1 MRALAEGDQF
11 VVTQEALREAFNRL
25 NAELFEGRLA
35 AIPLELSGETK
46 RGGTYRAKA
55 DWVQPNPRMRRLTRN
70 FGIRNLRDESIS
82 ISRKLCLSQDTL
94 DRFMAH
100 EMVHQWQSEV
110 LGVSEDE
117 GGHGDSFRR
126 KMEEINAVKGSGFVT
141 VTSDVVAG
149 GIGGREGQVY
159 HVVIFERGSHK
170 FGGFSRRPLGEKER
184 EIIERVVK
192 GMGAS
197 YRVLTTTS
205 HDAQVLLDLSRL
217 KPGARRRSWPRI
229 PDDIYESIVGSE
241 VTASAALRGARLR
254 LADLGGI
261 TLYHGTGL
269 REAAAI
275 ARSGIR
281 SFSGDRWSSNPGI
294 ANAGT
299 DAIYLTPDF
308 DLALRYA
315 QGLAG
320 DRTPAVLEC
329 RVSGR
334 HMKKLRTDPMDTWED
349 SWEEHGWSDSLPQR
363 AEALQ
368 GLHGDARGFLADAG
382 VRDAYRMEWPD
393 DSDDCDGL
401 NLYRLALR
409 LIRAGADP
417 DVARETFRR
426 FREKFPPGDHGYFH
440 IREDGTIRLDSSYW
454 EEAHQVQYAPR
465 RRDTR
470 SPTRLPPAA
479 IKAAWIPARLAPAG
493 AETRSAK
500 PRKLPCESKAEFDEE
515 TKAAESVPDWCDRL
529 EEAESAE
536 DVRDIRVNG
545 IDVDDI
551 TDDFPEPL
559 LAVRE
564 LAMSI
569 AESPS
574 EDHAQRIEGLRDEWG
589 EYEPYERW
597 GEDTYGEPVE
607 MAKVPLEALRPAP
620 ELVTAALRRA
630 AATAALAGEGETV
643 RYRGELWHGTTPGRA
658 ASIARAGFTAQ
669 PHGEMSC
676 DAVSLSRNPRA
687 AEIFAG
693 GDGVVFQLDAALDR
707 LLVLPDF
714 VYDAMACYRGSGAG
728 NEDRLVEDAARLK
741 RLGVVRPEWPGDEP
755 PEDSDWTGG
764 MNEYDWLEKALP
776 GYDGV
781 IVPGFDSAQPN
792 AEAEIAVFADA
803 ASRLKGMVT
812 AVRIGREWYDAAD
825 GWEMLLKTEPE
836 GIDDDW
842 SDRLDDDDDG
852 VEAALRAAALDV
864 GASSGTITAYHAT
877 LSGSDILGGGFRKSD
892 DVGRL
897 GLGGG
902 SLGGSVSF
910 TTDWGVAKG
919 IHRAFVMMHSLVN
932 AADPLAAMRE
942 HLGSLDPGVAAAV
955 LEYWKSADGGD
966 LRELLNGWKPRP
978 YGSRMQTH
986 DQLVRQGFKP
996 VHAAGDEGGEG
1007 STLYHWLE
1015 PVTGKDAERMVYTY
1029 VKVYFYANPAEYNP
1043 VFMGG
1048 DSSHFKGIPRD
1059 DIGIF
1064 TVELSID
1071 PSKKRKNHGDLHS
1084 EPGYAILPA
1093 ESEYRVS
1100 DLSMISAI
1108 LDYDPRP
1115 GDAPPIRGEER
1126 SYHEAPEV
1134 EAAVNA
1140 LLGLLSRHH
1149 ALLKRAGIDTRQAA
1163 AELRNADDMDAVA
1176 RVAIAVLKASG
1187 LRGAAGT
1194 LRNIARLRS
1203 QIEPS
1208 GTAKAALDALPEP
1221 VREEAA
1227 AAPPTAK
1234 FSDISERWYGRDEA
1248 AYVAWATALGGMGV
1262 SESEAERAIDDWI
1275 WGRQH
1280 GRAERLAEELRWA
1293 ERDIPGFSAA
1303 DAEAYLELAERL
1315 ADPTGRSAAL
1325 KVALRT
1331 VFEAGD
1337 PGGFRRFILRRGKLW
1352 LWSDDIGGDDERR
1365 LVESVRGEFGTD
1377 KPPFDQKFPVDSK
1390 WSVRDLFEPSTLF
1403 GPPSDED
1410 LTRFRQ
1416 FASDTIYGS
1425 VNGGK
1430 VRAKTVG
1437 GLPIHADHP
1446 ELKKLLRHLGAEAE
1460 GGPQSPGMW
1469 FHGFTAT
1476 PERVAGVAKFGLRP
1490 GEAAGESNWPRN
1502 VEYDRSLVYLT
1513 MDEASAKGHACG
1525 KDREEHPYAVVVAV
1539 RESDL
1544 DPTRMEADFDAVR
1557 GGFRPNRAGLV
1568 GYRGRI
1574 PAALFAWAKVFRNG
1588 YNEATAPLLLTL
1600 GPDEFAALA
1609 GEYAAWLE
1617 RTKDDRKALAHERRL
1632 GPSWSDREKVRKLL
1646 DRIGTDPIAAAKGGD
1661 MAVAASLRSAGA
1673 RVAGEVSRRYRL
1685 PKTLYR
1691 GTVWP
1696 DGEEAF
1702 TGLSGAGGE
1711 WGAVWLADTESDA
1724 EWFAGWRDPDPE
1736 DTRVVFRV
1744 RADVRPERV
1753 LSVDNETWAGKGWLD
1768 LTGRG
1773 RDEPEAGVD
1782 DPDFI
1787 DLSGLS
1793 DFREIYDLARGRFD
1807 AVAIPDNYAGQ
1818 GGGADIAVLDDSL
1831 LLATAAKLSFDGGL
1845 TWTGW
1850 MPTGDAADAHERRT
1864 VPAALTDAGRR
1875 VAAAAYSAK
1884 LAGNRFGGV
1893 TVSLVDAGGTPLYGA
1908 VADVYMGPAEDF
1920 QGEGIGEYDHFNPNE
1935 PIEECGTVAVL
1946 HDLEVPERMRG
1957 AGLGRIL
1964 TEEAARW
1971 AFAHGAEAVY
1981 AHAAD
1986 AGGGDPEGFYERLG
2000 FEAVGRDSSGNPY
2013 MRLLPPGP
2021 GARSA
2026 RKSEMRERLEAA
2038 VEASGMSGELA
2049 VSSSSNGKWLYLQRT
2064 PGAAMS
2070 KLFTS
2075 RIRPSG
2081 GRLWL
2086 TMLEVPERGVGAGRR
2101 FVEKVEEIAR
2111 AAGIT
2116 RIEGKA
2122 LHESAGF
2129 WRAVGYEETGVR
2141 KHDQADKQPYHM
2153 VRKVLASRPRE
2164 SAFLARLRDAGAT
2177 PPAETA
2183 SAAVSAVM
2191 SGTLVHNAAGSAGGD
2206 AAEKVRSILDSGI
2219 DPERWVQPHPGRA
2232 WSGHPKAVYLTLSE
2246 GEEDNPPPNYVFAK
2260 PALSK
2265 PLVLWGWRDGA
2276 YAWGDALAE
2285 ATGKSGAALT
2295 SLLRRHG
2302 YDSVITVREGGEI
2315 GEVGEIAYFGRRPL
2329 PAYLPPADRTAGL
2342 LAAAAETVRRAA
2354 VEDVYRGV
2362 KEVVT
2367 KYKGRGL
2374 FARFSDVPKVGI
2386 RPSTEHHDPYGVY
2399 FYPVDWLVKEGGWG
2413 TTYINLPYITVARIR
2428 RSGWL
2433 NLATLRPDRARQ
2445 LAEKGGVLEEYEA
2458 RTEGRGLNKAKG
2470 GRAGKRLWDAVE
2482 AKVKPFES
2490 DANKMEWN
2498 RIFGRMGVKAVYDP
2512 GTGSVNAR
2520 EPSQIVVL
2528 DLSLI
2533 EVVDIIENREDRKSV
2548 FHAVLKAVADGVL
2561 DGGWRVSGSHAEGGI
2576 TASGAVGGKPVAL
2589 SVMPAKG
2596 GFEVEVT
2603 LSYHDPAGR
2612 KRRITSR
2619 GRMPNEWED
2628 APAGYLAEMHAKT
2641 IKKALEDAELGQA
2654 GAPDATDELD
2664 RALRAMTRLRLPD
2677 IRVED
2682 AGDGSVRFWKN
2693 MGDGKVEGS
2702 LRINGIRRHFEMY
2715 AELWLFFSREMPE
2728 DAAAS
2733 AHSRVDH
2740 SDTWVIEVGP
2750 MRVSWDGDDPSPA
2763 AGDMAAEAERA
2774 LRDVRVT
2781 DEKDAPRPDANLE
2794 QAGEIARQ
2802 RVLAPILAQ
2811 GMVDKAGVG
2820 KAASGVS
2827 YWHGSSGENIR
2838 KMAAEGYV
2846 NPGVPE
2852 GGPSRRYQ
2860 APMAG
2865 RTYATKDLGYA
2876 LMYAINAAMVGQEL
2890 PAGSPRFDGDG
2901 GIALLEPEG
2910 DGKPLPDE
2918 DWVGKVLTD
2927 GEEWRRRSK
2936 GDPNASAAEPPEW
2949 NIRLYDSLRR
2959 RLPPQVVSRLDRK
2972 PTTKLYEMATQSM
2985 FGKAVNRWLLRSSGP
3000 LADELTQ
3007 RSPHHSFPGRMRVVR
3022 AWVFDK
3028 REVNPKLKPD
3038 GSNFMEMATEIPVAR
3053 QKAASAPSTKVPF
3066 TKLPHA
3072 VQGDITDNLHD
3083 AFFADTDVSAETLL
3097 EVLTEMDTHLTAARL
3112 PVAGLADQVRATRG
3126 AYSASD
3132 VAVSGLM
3139 GVLDMGELADLDP
3152 ILVDGDSFFDG
3163 GHRVMAY
3170 EYKGRDTIPTVD
3182 VSPLLAADWEA
3193 EFREE
3198 IPGLERAA
3206 PRRASAGKEFW
3217 QMTRREF
3224 MHPKFD
3230 VRALDRIAN
3239 GREGEAV
3246 GTLGDYFRGENLR
3259 ALYASVLDTPI
3270 MVINGPIEGGKRVKV
3285 PEGHEF
3291 KGAFGTFRGKPTI
3304 FLPSGTINGLVR
3316 ALLEEGAHAMRESK
3330 GRESPKTSMTG
3341 FDWDAYE
3348 ALPHE
3353 QSAAA
3358 MSEHALSLG
3367 EKDHRE
3373 FVEEALAA
3381 GKPVPPEV
3389 LADYPELAPDAATR
3403 AASALARAAAAVGRR
3418 PWQMTQAEFVEALN
3432 RDSGRKCLP
3441 DYKPMGA
3448 EYFAHM
3454 DGEPKSDIGS
3464 VALRDGGALE
3474 LKRSE
3479 KKVPWGRHT
3488 RQPDGSERYESAGE
3502 RPEETVFALVDGKVV
3517 GYAGDSFG
3525 ATEMF
3530 VATGQQG
3537 RGIGSALYKAYLE
3550 EFPHRQCAGGFT
3562 AAGEGAAR
3570 ATHRRFV
3577 EEAVRGG
3584 EPVPP
3589 EVLAD
3594 YPHGFGSL
3602 RAAVEF
3608 RGDAAALGEM
3618 LEYLKLYGLLEG
3630 SGSGW
3635 VRSKVRP
3642 PGRDDA
3648 SVGNVLAMQR
3658 TAEGKSGGTLEGTLL
3673 LPPGYPVAAADG
3685 LAAGTGW
3692 GRRTVAG
3699 PPLQKAAARGWYYH
3713 GSAPDDIL
3721 DIAQHGLLAR
3731 GDREGVSVTTTPGR
3745 AVFWARL
3752 KAPRDED
3759 RDRIV
3764 VFRMPASAVGPL
3776 EPEDAAPAEP
3786 DKDFTA
3792 RPPIQPESLQI
3803 RHGGEWVPLLDVY
3816 GEFLD
3821 APAGIET
3828 PPATDGGKSA
3838 SAPSAPDLHAMR
3850 AFLER
3855 KWAERGR
3862 PEPGQNCVATASF
3875 LSKAIPGA
3883 AVRGGQPEGHRDL
3896 VRDGLA
3902 TEEEARSGGGYRD
3915 SDGYLLPHLWAE
3927 ADGMIYDLTADQFGG
3942 NPTAAM
3948 SGDPRYVPSEL
3959 SAKNRR
3965 ALLAVDE
3972 ETDGWME
3979 EWTAA
3984 RQASAKAAAVFYYH
3998 GTTVEALRAIE
4009 LDGRLRA
4016 PVYMADTAAAARG
4029 FAEMTCDAAGLPG
4042 GMAVVLKV
4050 ALPKKAEKKLRP
4062 DPDFAHG
4069 SGNFVL
4075 DGDVPLEWVPWY
4087 PDPDDIAPLASAISR
4102 AARAL
4107 GEHLGETVPA
4117 FRAVGA
4123 ERAESVIRSGF
4134 SGGGVVYYTTD
4145 WGRACF
4151 YARFMSRSR
4160 WGAIFEVEADS
4171 SRSQLD
4177 VNDMTPE
4184 QTDEAFGGV
4193 SGAAYDMAAAVR
4205 SRMDR
4210 RLPDGFDRELEHWLG
4225 GQLMSEG
4232 YYDAP
4237 KHPSAWQLVAE
4248 SGKMTLAEARA
4259 ALPPGRYG
4267 DFVTI
4272 DSRGAAGVDA
4282 DRLPGATQAL
4292 TGNVP
4297 ADRIAA
4303 AWLPTALLEAAGD
4316 DPPAGAAREADQV
4329 DIIPAQFEP
4338 EDELVAEIEKQV
4350 RRRVHRHKELAQEL
4364 EQIDEAA
4371 AMSED
4376 EVARYLG
4383 GLDERNSVMSGHVYS
4398 KLRRG
4403 EEVTAEDLEREEA
4416 YFRYELPR
4424 DRMRAV
4430 KAVRKALASSAAA
4443 GMAVAAHA
4451 MKNPKVFADYPKA
4464 EETPQGPLVDFL
4476 YHGTTQGALRH
4487 IVTEGLKPSAM
4498 GQVSLSETEQYAKS
4512 YADRKGGPR
4521 GIVLRIKGRSGI
4533 IPDTR
4538 IPEKGDFRSMSTI
4551 SVDRIE
4557 VKMPDGA
4564 WVPLNAVDVSIGTPE
4579 LKPESKEATAI
4590 EVRNCGQASALR
4602 RAAETMG
4609 DPAGWS
4615 EESDVDPADF
4625 VDEGFV
4631 PDESGHEFWGSR
4643 GSGLLF
4649 VRDHPEE
4656 GGQLLAVHRSSS
4668 VEEPDTWGTT
4678 GGAVPR
4684 GETNDFASAVRET
4697 REEIGSIPRYRPVR
4711 QYVWKAPAPGTFQYT
4726 TFILEC
4732 LDMDWLPDAFNWEA
4746 QDARWVTLDKA
4757 ASLDLH
4763 FGLADLLNKLGES
4776 VFPKCRS

>member
-1 MRALAEGDQF
+1 MAAGDQF
-11 VVTQEALREAFNRL
+11 TVTREALREAFDRL
-25 NAELFEGRLA
+25 NAELFKGRLA
-35 AIPLELSGETK
+35 AIPLKLSGEAK
-46 RGGTYRAKA
+46 RGGAYRAKA
-55 DWVQPNPRMRRLTRN
+55 EYVQLNHRMRRLTR
-70 FGIRNLRDESIS
+70 
-82 ISRKLCLSQDTL
+82 
-94 DRFMAH
+94 
-100 EMVHQWQSEV
+100 
-110 LGVSEDE
+110 
-117 GGHGDSFRR
+117 
-126 KMEEINAVKGSGFVT
+126 
-141 VTSDVVAG
+141 
-149 GIGGREGQVY
+149 
-159 HVVIFERGSHK
+159 
-170 FGGFSRRPLGEKER
+170 
-184 EIIERVVK
+184 
-192 GMGAS
+192 
-197 YRVLTTTS
+197 
-205 HDAQVLLDLSRL
+205 
-217 KPGARRRSWPRI
+217 
-229 PDDIYESIVGSE
+229 
-241 VTASAALRGARLR
+241 
-254 LADLGGI
+254 
-261 TLYHGTGL
+261 
-269 REAAAI
+269 
-275 ARSGIR
+275 
-281 SFSGDRWSSNPGI
+281 
-294 ANAGT
+294 
-299 DAIYLTPDF
+299 
-308 DLALRYA
+308 
-315 QGLAG
+315 
-320 DRTPAVLEC
+320 
-329 RVSGR
+329 
-334 HMKKLRTDPMDTWED
+334 
-349 SWEEHGWSDSLPQR
+349 
-363 AEALQ
+363 
-368 GLHGDARGFLADAG
+368 
-382 VRDAYRMEWPD
+382 
-393 DSDDCDGL
+393 
-401 NLYRLALR
+401 
-409 LIRAGADP
+409 
-417 DVARETFRR
+417 
-426 FREKFPPGDHGYFH
+426 
-440 IREDGTIRLDSSYW
+440 
-454 EEAHQVQYAPR
+454 
-465 RRDTR
+465 
-470 SPTRLPPAA
+470 
-479 IKAAWIPARLAPAG
+479 
-493 AETRSAK
+493 
-500 PRKLPCESKAEFDEE
+500 
-515 TKAAESVPDWCDRL
+515 
-529 EEAESAE
+529 
-536 DVRDIRVNG
+536 
-545 IDVDDI
+545 
-551 TDDFPEPL
+551 
-559 LAVRE
+559 
-564 LAMSI
+564 
-569 AESPS
+569 
-574 EDHAQRIEGLRDEWG
+574 
-589 EYEPYERW
+589 

-607 MAKVPLEALRPAP
+607 MAKVPLEALRSAPAEP
-620 ELVTAALRRA
+620 VTAALRRA
-630 AATAALAGEGETV
+630 AAAMTLAGEGETV
-643 RYRGELWHGTTPGRA
+643 RYRGELWHGTTLGRA
-658 ASIARAGFTAQ
+658 ASIARQGFVAQ

-676 DAVSLSRNPRA
+676 DAVSLSRNRRA
-687 AEIFAG
+687 AELFAG
-693 GDGVVFQLDAALDR
+693 GGGVVFKLDAALDR

-714 VYDAMACYRGSGAG
+714 VYDAMSCYRGLGDGACS
-728 NEDRLVEDAARLK
+728 EERLVENAAKLR

-755 PEDSDWTGG
+755 PERSDWAEGPGG
-764 MNEYDWLEKALP
+764 MNDYDWLEEALP

-781 IVPGFDSAQPN
+781 IVPGFDSAHQN
-792 AEAEIAVFADA
+792 AEAEIAVFDDTAI
-803 ASRLKGMVT
+803 RLKDMVT
-812 AVRIGREWYDAAD
+812 AIRIDRVWYRGEEGGYGVDDA
-825 GWEMLLKTEPE
+825 WKILLKTEPE
-836 GIDDDW
+836 
-842 SDRLDDDDDG
+842 RVDDDDG
-852 VEAALRAAALDV
+852 IEAALRAAALEV

-877 LSGSDILGGGFRKSD
+877 LSGSAILEGGFRKSE
-892 DVGRL
+892 DVGRV
-897 GLGGG
+897 GLGG
-902 SLGGSVSF
+902 SSAGGSVSF

-919 IHRAFVMMHSLVN
+919 IHRAFAMMHSLVN

-942 HLGSLDPGVAAAV
+942 HLGSLDPGVAKAV

-966 LRELLNGWKPRP
+966 LRELLGGWKPKP
-978 YGSRMQTH
+978 YGSRMQTY

-1007 STLYHWLE
+1007 GTLYYQWLE
-1015 PVTGKDAERMVYTY
+1015 PVTGEDAERMVYTY
-1029 VKVYFYANPAEYNP
+1029 VKVYFYANTDEYNP

-1071 PSKKRKNHGDLHS
+1071 PSKKRKSHGDLHS

-1093 ESEYRVS
+1093 ESEYRIS
-1100 DLSMISAI
+1100 DLSMISAV

-1115 GDAPPIRGEER
+1115 GDAPPVRSEER
-1126 SYHEAPEV
+1126 SYHEEPEV

-1140 LLGLLSRHH
+1140 LLGLLSRHR
-1149 ALLKRAGIDTRQAA
+1149 ALLERAGIDVRQAA

-1176 RVAIAVLKASG
+1176 RVAAALRTSG

-1227 AAPPTAK
+1227 AAPPTAR

-1248 AYVAWATALGGMGV
+1248 AYTAWATALGGMGV

-1315 ADPTGRSAAL
+1315 ADPVGRSAAL

-1390 WSVRDLFEPSTLF
+1390 WSVRDLFEPSEMF

-1425 VNGGK
+1425 VSGGE

-1446 ELKKLLRHLGAEAE
+1446 ELRKLLRHLGAEAE
-1460 GGPQSPGMW
+1460 GGPPPGMW

-1476 PERVAGVAKFGLRP
+1476 PERVAGVARFGLRP
-1490 GEAAGESNWPRN
+1490 GESAGESNWPRN

-1513 MDEASAKGHACG
+1513 TDEAGAKGHACG
-1525 KDREEHPYAVVVAV
+1525 KSREEHPYAVVVAV

-1544 DPTRMEADFDAVR
+1544 DPSRMEADFDAER

-1574 PAALFAWAKVFRNG
+1574 PAALFAWAKIFRNG
-1588 YNEATAPLLLTL
+1588 YNEDSAPLLLTL
-1600 GPDEFAALA
+1600 GPDEFSALA
-1609 GEYAAWLE
+1609 GEYAEWLE
-1617 RTKDDRKALAHERRL
+1617 RTEGDRKAVAHEERL
-1632 GPSWSDREKVRKLL
+1632 DPSWSDRGKVKKLL
-1646 DRIGTDPIAAAKGGD
+1646 DRIGTDPIAAAAKGGD
-1661 MAVAASLRSAGA
+1661 MAAAASLRSAGA
-1673 RVAGEVSRRYRL
+1673 RVAAGASRRYRL
-1685 PKTLYR
+1685 PKTLYH
-1691 GTVWP
+1691 GTVWL

-1744 RADVRPERV
+1744 RAHVRPERV
-1753 LSVDNETWAGKGWLD
+1753 LSIDNDTWAGKGWLD

-1773 RDEPEAGVD
+1773 RDEPEVGVD
-1782 DPDFI
+1782 DSDFI
-1787 DLSGLS
+1787 DLGGLF

-1818 GGGADIAVLDDSL
+1818 GGGADVAVLDDSL
-1831 LLATAAKLSFDGGL
+1831 LSTTVAKLSFDGGL

-1850 MPTGDAADAHERRT
+1850 MPTGDAADAHERRAA
-1864 VPAALTDAGRR
+1864 PAALADAGRR
-1875 VAAAAYSAK
+1875 IAAAAYSTK
-1884 LAGNRFGGV
+1884 LVGNRFGGV
-1893 TVSLVDAGGTPLYGA
+1893 TVSLVDSGGEPLDGA
-1908 VADVYMGPAEDF
+1908 IADVHMGAAADF
-1920 QGEGIGEYDHFNPNE
+1920 QGGTEYDYFSPNE
-1935 PIEECGTVAVL
+1935 PIEEGGTVAVL
-1946 HDLEVPERMRG
+1946 NDLKIPEGMRG
-1957 AGLGRIL
+1957 AGLGRRL
-1964 TEEAARW
+1964 AEEAAKW
-1971 AFAHGAEAVY
+1971 AFAHGAEALY
-1981 AHAAD
+1981 AHAASD
-1986 AGGGDPEGFYERLG
+1986 DDPAGFYEKLG
-2000 FEAVGRDSSGNPY
+2000 FEAVGVDSAGNPY
-2013 MRLLPPGP
+2013 MRLLPPRP

-2026 RKSEMRERLEAA
+2026 RKSALRERLEAA
-2038 VEASGMSGELA
+2038 VEAAGMSGELA
-2049 VSSSSNGKWLYLQRT
+2049 VSSSSNGKWIYLGRAPEAT
-2064 PGAAMS
+2064 MS

-2075 RIRPSG
+2075 RVRPSG

-2086 TMLEVPERGVGAGRR
+2086 TMFEVPERGAGAGPR
-2101 FVEKVEEIAR
+2101 FVEKVEEIAL

-2122 LHESAGF
+2122 LHGSAGF
-2129 WRAVGYEETGVR
+2129 WRAIGYEETGVR
-2141 KHDQADKQPYHM
+2141 KTDPTDEQPYHM
-2153 VRKVLASRPRE
+2153 VRKVLASRLRGE

-2177 PPAETA
+2177 PPPETA

-2191 SGTLVHNAAGSAGGD
+2191 SGTLVHNAVGSAGGD

-2219 DPERWVQPHPGRA
+2219 DPERWVQPRPGQA
-2232 WSGHPKAVYLTLSE
+2232 WSGHPKAVYLTLSAPE
-2246 GEEDNPPPNYVFAK
+2246 EWAGEDNPPPNYVFAK
-2260 PALSK
+2260 PTLSK
-2265 PLVLWGWRDGA
+2265 PLVLWGWRGGA

-2285 ATGKSGAALT
+2285 ATGKSGAALM

-2302 YDSVITVREGGEI
+2302 YDSIITVRDDGGV
-2315 GEVGEIAYFGRRPL
+2315 GEVAYFGRRPL
-2329 PAYLPPADRTAGL
+2329 PATKTAARAAGL
-2342 LAAAAETVRRAA
+2342 LASAADAVRKAA

-2362 KEVVT
+2362 KEVVA
-2367 KYKGRGL
+2367 KYRGRGL
-2374 FARFSDVPKVGI
+2374 FARFSDIPKVGI

-2399 FYPVDWLVKEGGWG
+2399 FYPIDWLAEEGGWG
-2413 TTYINLPYITVARIR
+2413 TTYISLPYITVARIR

-2433 NLATLRPDRARQ
+2433 NLATLRPDRARR

-2458 RTEGRGLNKAKG
+2458 RTEGKGLNRAKG

-2512 GTGSVNAR
+2512 GTGSVNAN

-2533 EVVDIIENREDRKSV
+2533 DVVDIVENREDRKSV

-2612 KRRITSR
+2612 KRRVTSR

-2628 APAGYLAEMHAKT
+2628 APAGYLAEGHAKT
-2641 IKKALEDAELGQA
+2641 IKRALEDAELGPG

-2677 IRVED
+2677 IHVED

-2693 MGDGKVEGS
+2693 TGDGKVEGS
-2702 LRINGIRRHFEMY
+2702 LRIDGDRRRFELY
-2715 AELWLFFSREMPE
+2715 AEVWLFFSKEMPE
-2728 DAAAS
+2728 DAAAAAYS
-2733 AHSRVDH
+2733 HPEHR
-2740 SDTWVIEVGP
+2740 DTWVIEVGP
-2750 MRVSWDGDDPSPA
+2750 MRASWEGDDPSPA
-2763 AGDMAAEAERA
+2763 VGGMAAEAARA

-2781 DEKDAPRPDANLE
+2781 DEKDDPRPDANLE

-2811 GMVDKAGVG
+2811 GMVDEAGVG
-2820 KAASGVS
+2820 KAASGTQH
-2827 YWHGSSGENIR
+2827 WHGSSGENIR
-2838 KMAAEGYV
+2838 EMAAEGYV

-2852 GGPSRRYQ
+2852 GGPSGGYQ
-2860 APMAG
+2860 TPMPG
-2865 RTYATKDLGYA
+2865 RTYATKELGYA

-2901 GIALLEPEG
+2901 GVALLEPEG
-2910 DGKPLPDE
+2910 DGRPLPDE
-2918 DWVGKVLTD
+2918 DWVGEVLAE
-2927 GEEWRRRSK
+2927 GEGWRRRQSK
-2936 GDPNASAAEPPEW
+2936 SDPSAIFAEPPEW
-2949 NIRLYDSLRR
+2949 KVRLCDRLRD
-2959 RLPPQVVSRLDRK
+2959 RLPPLVVSQLDRK
-2972 PTTKLYEMATQSM
+2972 STLKLYEMATQSM
-2985 FGKAVNRWLLRSSGP
+2985 LGKAVNRWLLLQPAGDP
-3000 LADELTQ
+3000 LADELVR

-3028 REVNPKLKPD
+3028 REVNPRLKPD
-3038 GSNFMEMATEIPVAR
+3038 GSNFIEMATEIPVAR

-3066 TKLPHA
+3066 TELPNA
-3072 VQGDITDNLHD
+3072 VRADIAENLHD
-3083 AFFADTDVSAETLL
+3083 AFFADTDIGVEVLL
-3097 EVLTEMDTHLTAARL
+3097 EVLTEMNTRLAVARL

-3132 VAVSGLM
+3132 AAVSGLM

-3152 ILVDGDSFFDG
+3152 ILVDGDRFFDG

-3170 EYKGRDTIPTVD
+3170 EYEGRDTIPTVD

-3198 IPGLERAA
+3198 IPGLARAA
-3206 PRRASAGKEFW
+3206 PRRASAGKELW

-3230 VRALDRIAN
+3230 VRAMDRIKN

-3246 GTLGDYFRGENLR
+3246 GTLGDYLRGENLR
-3259 ALYASVLDTPI
+3259 ALYAPVLDTPV
-3270 MVINGPIEGGKRVKV
+3270 MVLNGPVEGGRRVKV

-3291 KGAFGTFRGKPTI
+3291 KGAFGAFRGRPTI
-3304 FLPSGTINGLVR
+3304 FLPSGTLNGLVR
-3316 ALLEEGAHAMRESK
+3316 ALLEEGAHAMREAK
-3330 GRESPKTSMTG
+3330 GRESPKTSMAG

-3353 QSAAA
+3353 RGAAA
-3358 MSEHALSLG
+3358 MSEHALSLP

-3373 FVEEALAA
+3373 LVEEALAA

-3389 LADYPELAPDAATR
+3389 LADYPELAPDAAAR
-3403 AASALARAAAAVGRR
+3403 AASALARAAAAVGPE
-3418 PWQMTQAEFVEALN
+3418 PWQMTQAGFIEALN

-3488 RQPDGSERYESAGE
+3488 RQPDGSYRYESAGE
-3502 RPEETVFALVDGKVV
+3502 RPEETVFALVDGRVV

-3530 VATGQQG
+3530 VATEQQG
-3537 RGIGSALYKAYLE
+3537 RGIGSALYEAYLE

-3562 AAGEGAAR
+3562 AAGEGAAK

-3577 EEAVRGG
+3577 EEAVREGK
-3584 EPVPP
+3584 PVPP

-3608 RGDAAALGEM
+3608 RGDPAALGEM
-3618 LEYLKLYGLLEG
+3618 REYLKLYGLLEG

-3673 LPPGYPVAAADG
+3673 LPPGYPAAAADG
-3685 LAAGTGW
+3685 LASGTGW

-3713 GSAPDDIL
+3713 GSAPDDVL
-3721 DIAQHGLLAR
+3721 DIAQWGLLAR

-3745 AVFWARL
+3745 AVFWAKL

-3759 RDRIV
+3759 RSRIV
-3764 VFRMPASAVGPL
+3764 VFRIPASAVGPL
-3776 EPEDAAPAEP
+3776 EPEDAWPAEP

-3792 RPPIQPESLQI
+3792 RGPIEPENLQI
-3803 RHGGEWVPLLDVY
+3803 RAGGGWTPLLDVY

-3821 APAGIET
+3821 APADIAEPQPDASL
-3828 PPATDGGKSA
+3828 PPPP
-3838 SAPSAPDLHAMR
+3838 APSAPDLHAMR

-3915 SDGYLLPHLWAE
+3915 SDGCLLPHLWVE
-3927 ADGMIYDLTADQFGG
+3927 ADGVIYDLTADQFGG
-3942 NPTAAM
+3942 DPTAAAR
-3948 SGDPRYVPSEL
+3948 SGDQRYVPSEL
-3959 SAKNRR
+3959 SEKNRR

-3984 RQASAKAAAVFYYH
+3984 RQASAAARYYH
-3998 GTTVEALRAIE
+3998 GTTAEALRSIE
-4009 LDGRLRA
+4009 RDGRLRA
-4016 PVYMADTAAAARG
+4016 PVFMADTAAAARG

-4050 ALPKKAEKKLRP
+4050 MLPRKAEKKLRP

-4075 DGDVPLEWVPWY
+4075 DSDVPLEWVPWY

-4107 GEHLGETVPA
+4107 GEHLGETVSA

-4123 ERAESVIRSGF
+4123 EEAESVIRSGF
-4134 SGGGVVYYTTD
+4134 SARGGAVYYTTD

-4151 YARFMSRSR
+4151 YARFAAKWASGMPRSR

-4205 SRMDR
+4205 SRTDR
-4210 RLPDGFDRELEHWLG
+4210 RLPDAFDRELEHWLG
-4225 GQLMSEG
+4225 GQLVSEG

-4237 KHPSAWQLVAE
+4237 KHPSAWQLIAE
-4248 SGKMTLAEARA
+4248 SGKMTLAEARG

-4303 AWLPTALLEAAGD
+4303 VWLPNALLEAAGD
-4316 DPPAGAAREADQV
+4316 TPPAGAAREIDQV

-4350 RRRVHRHKELAQEL
+4350 RRRVRRHKELAQEL

-4424 DRMRAV
+4424 DRTRAV
-4430 KAVRKALASSAAA
+4430 KAIRKAMASSAAA
-4443 GMAVAAHA
+4443 GKAIAAA
-4451 MKNPKVFADYPKA
+4451 A
-4464 EETPQGPLVDFL
+4464 E
-4476 YHGTTQGALRH
+4476 
-4487 IVTEGLKPSAM
+4487 TEGCRM
-4498 GQVSLSETEQYAKS
+4498 
-4512 YADRKGGPR
+4512 
-4521 GIVLRIKGRSGI
+4521 
-4533 IPDTR
+4533 
-4538 IPEKGDFRSMSTI
+4538 
-4551 SVDRIE
+4551 
-4557 VKMPDGA
+4557 
-4564 WVPLNAVDVSIGTPE
+4564 
-4579 LKPESKEATAI
+4579 
-4590 EVRNCGQASALR
+4590 RNEPNGMARALR
-4602 RAAETMG
+4602 RAAETVN

-4631 PDESGHEFWGSR
+4631 PDQSGHEFWGSR

-4697 REEIGSIPRYRPVR
+4697 REEVGSIPKYRPVR
-4711 QYVWKAPAPGTFQYT
+4711 QYVWRAPPPGTFQYT

-4732 LDMDWLPDAFNWEA
+4732 LDAGWLPDAFNWEA
-4746 QDARWVTLDKA
+4746 QDARWVSLDEA

-4763 FGLADLLNKLGES
+4763 FGLSDLLNKLGES
-4776 VFPKCRS
+4776 IFPRRPAAPRRRRR